1 MPNFSITQKRKLLE
15 YNAEP
20 NIIEMKFQSVE
31 DRDRYFDQFLIQ
43 TAFSAKA
50 KLRRRFEKGSLLEL
64 SSIVRKVSDAATS
77 MKFNE
82 VTTPIIIH
90 ESFIRK
96 MGIDEKNKLWKQI
109 IWIGSNRCLR
119 PMLAPN
125 LYQVMKTLR
134 RTVCPV
140 QIFEIGPC
148 FRREEEGALHL
159 LEFTMANMV
168 VLAPDREPHSIL
180 REMIDKVMTEIGLP
194 NYEAKE
200 SSCMVYGN
208 TIDVL
213 VNGVEVASG
222 VVGPIQLDKNWGV
235 EEPWAGV
242 GFGIERL
249 LMLKKGSSRIKPFG
263 RSLVYSD
270 GICLKM

>member
-1 MPNFSITQKRKLLE
+1 MPNFTIAQKRKLLE
-15 YNAEP
+15 FNADP
-20 NIIEMKFQSVE
+20 KIIEMEFKNVE

-43 TAFSAKA
+43 AASLSKA
-50 KLRRRFEKGSLLEL
+50 KLRKRFEKGSLLEL
-64 SSIVRKVSDAATS
+64 SGIIRKISDAATS
-77 MKFNE
+77 LKFNE
-82 VTTPIIIH
+82 VSTPIIIH
-90 ESFIRK
+90 ESFVRK

-109 IWIGSNRCLR
+109 IWIGNNRCLR

-125 LYQVMKTLR
+125 LYQVMKMIR
-134 RTVCPV
+134 RSVCPV

-168 VLAPDREPHSIL
+168 ALAPDREPNSVLMDI
-180 REMIDKVMTEIGLP
+180 IDRVMAAMDLD
-194 NYEAKE
+194 YEVEE
-200 SSCMVYGN
+200 SSCAVYGK

-222 VVGPIQLDKNWGV
+222 VVGPIPLDQNWGI

-242 GFGIERL
+242 GFGAERL
-249 LMLKKGSSRIKPFG
+249 LMLKSGSSRIKPFS
-263 RSLVYSD
+263 RSLMYSD
-270 GICLKM
+270 GIYLNM